1 MLKNERKPAL
11 EEPETYVELE
21 LEPETYVELELEL
34 VAATTLQQALKR
46 DH

>member
-11 EEPETYVELE
+11 E
-21 LEPETYVELELEL
+21 EPETYVELELEL